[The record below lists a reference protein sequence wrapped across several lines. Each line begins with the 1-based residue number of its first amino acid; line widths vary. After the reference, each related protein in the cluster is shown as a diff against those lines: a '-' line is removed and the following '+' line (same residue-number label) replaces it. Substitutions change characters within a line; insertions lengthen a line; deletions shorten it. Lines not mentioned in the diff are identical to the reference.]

1 MTYLGES
8 TDAIGNS
15 VDVTRLSVG
24 PELKRH
30 FDTKSGAS
38 VEPFAFFK
46 SSLDLGDASFAEP
59 VARNTLGAGVSL
71 IKPENSTSAP
81 RPTTLRA
88 RTVQPR
94 WPPPAR
100 CR

>member
-15 VDVTRLSVG
+15 VDVTWLSVG
-24 PELKRH
+24 AELKRH

-46 SSLDLGDASFAEP
+46 SSS
-59 VARNTLGAGVSL
+59 
-71 IKPENSTSAP
+71 ISATP
-81 RPTTLRA
+81 PSPNRLRG
-88 RTVQPR
+88 TR
-94 WPPPAR
+94 WAPA